1 VSVFQ
6 QHCANLEQ
14 RKNICQ
20 CPDVAKLQKCRQ
32 ITALSPVQVGC
43 GLNLVVNRQVRMRQY
58 IHDMQGNASGATGPW
73 GEYHD

>member
-1 VSVFQ
+1 MSVFQ
-6 QHCANLEQ
+6 QHCTNLEQ

-20 CPDVAKLQKCRQ
+20 CPDVAKLQKRRQ

-43 GLNLVVNRQVRMRQY
+43 GLNLVVNRQVRMRQN